1 MSATHYIA
9 TAPTWGPEE
18 VETLHT
24 AGVWALH
31 ASSTVI
37 SDPNHEHAGCHT
49 VTSYVVTHT
58 PTGARV
64 AWSPSTKEEA
74 IALADALHAAH
85 PAYGVDAPWGKPPSI
100 AGLMPSIDE
109 ICLQAMS
116 PRARSVWG
124 EP

>member
-1 MSATHYIA
+1 MTTHYIA
-9 TAPTWGPEE
+9 TEVTGGPKE
-18 VETLHT
+18 VETLHA
-24 AGVWALH
+24 AGIWAVH
-31 ASSTVI
+31 AEIGALLGV
-37 SDPNHEHAGCHT
+37 
-49 VTSYVVTHT
+49 YYRVTHT

-74 IALADALHAAH
+74 VALADALHTAH
-85 PAYGVDAPWGKPPSI
+85 PAYGVDAPWGKPPPI
-100 AGLMPSIDE
+100 AGLVPSIDE

>member
-1 MSATHYIA
+1 MTTHYIA
-9 TAPTWGPEE
+9 TEITGGPEE
-18 VETLHT
+18 VETLHA
-24 AGVWALH
+24 AGIWAVH
-31 ASSTVI
+31 MDNP
-37 SDPNHEHAGCHT
+37 DPCGEVGGSAKYIT
-49 VTSYVVTHT
+49 YVVTHT

-74 IALADALHAAH
+74 VALADALHAAH
-85 PAYGVDAPWGKPPSI
+85 PAYGDDAPWGKPPPI
-100 AGLMPSIDE
+100 AGRIPSIDE